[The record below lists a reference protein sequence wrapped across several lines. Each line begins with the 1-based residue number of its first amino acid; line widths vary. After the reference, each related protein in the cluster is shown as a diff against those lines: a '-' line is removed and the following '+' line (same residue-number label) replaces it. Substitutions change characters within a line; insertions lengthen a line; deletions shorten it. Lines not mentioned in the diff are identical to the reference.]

1 MTNFNTPYLK
11 YLSYI
16 KYLVIDEID
25 RLIELG
31 LFKEISQIFRKIN
44 LKEINREQNDVEVEE
59 EYVEF
64 NNKKIKAAGGIKD
77 FADAEKF
84 IELGADRLGTS
95 RLVKQMKEDA

>member
-31 LFKEISQIFRKIN
+31 LLKELSQIFRKIN
-44 LKEINREQNDVEVEE
+44 LKEIDREQNDVEVEE
-59 EYVEF
+59 E
-64 NNKKIKAAGGIKD
+64 
-77 FADAEKF
+77 
-84 IELGADRLGTS
+84 
-95 RLVKQMKEDA
+95 

>member
-44 LKEINREQNDVEVEE
+44 LKEIDREQNDVEIEE

-64 NNKKIKAAGGIKD
+64 NN
-77 FADAEKF
+77 
-84 IELGADRLGTS
+84 
-95 RLVKQMKEDA
+95 

>member
-44 LKEINREQNDVEVEE
+44 LKEIDREQNDDEIEE

-64 NNKKIKAAGGIKD
+64 NN
-77 FADAEKF
+77 
-84 IELGADRLGTS
+84 
-95 RLVKQMKEDA
+95 

>member
-1 MTNFNTPYLK
+1 MTNFNTPYLR

-44 LKEINREQNDVEVEE
+44 LKEIDREQNDVEIEE

-64 NNKKIKAAGGIKD
+64 NN
-77 FADAEKF
+77 
-84 IELGADRLGTS
+84 
-95 RLVKQMKEDA
+95 

>member
-44 LKEINREQNDVEVEE
+44 LKEIDREQNDVEVEE

-64 NNKKIKAAGGIKD
+64 NKKKIKVDNID
-77 FADAEKF
+77 
-84 IELGADRLGTS
+84 S
-95 RLVKQMKEDA
+95 S

>member
-44 LKEINREQNDVEVEE
+44 LKEIDREQNDVEVEE

-64 NNKKIKAAGGIKD
+64 NNKKIKVDNID
-77 FADAEKF
+77 
-84 IELGADRLGTS
+84 S
-95 RLVKQMKEDA
+95 S

>member
-64 NNKKIKAAGGIKD
+64 NNKKIKVDNID
-77 FADAEKF
+77 
-84 IELGADRLGTS
+84 S
-95 RLVKQMKEDA
+95 S